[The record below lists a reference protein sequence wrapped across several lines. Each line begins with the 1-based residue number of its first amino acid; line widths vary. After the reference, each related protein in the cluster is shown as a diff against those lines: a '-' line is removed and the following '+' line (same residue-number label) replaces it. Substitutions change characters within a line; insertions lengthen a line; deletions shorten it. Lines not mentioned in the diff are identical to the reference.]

1 MQYVSTRGGV
11 APIGFKDA
19 ILMGLA
25 TDGGLIVPDVVPSAE
40 GHLDEWVGLSY
51 SELAFQVIRLFSDDI
66 SDEDLARMVAASYSR
81 FDHPSVAPLVD
92 VGSLS
97 VLELF
102 HGPTLAFKDIALQ
115 FLGELFAHVLS
126 ERGQTLNIL
135 GATSG
140 DTGSAAIEAMRGR
153 PGIRVFIMFPE
164 GRTSPL
170 QELQMTTVL
179 DPNIFNLAVDGS
191 FDDCQKL
198 LKSVFGDLTFKDQ
211 WSLGAVNSVNWAR
224 VLAQVVYYF
233 WSWYQLKCPASFDV
247 TVPTGNFGN
256 IFAGFLAKKMGLPLG
271 QLNLATNDND
281 ILARFFRSGAYQ
293 RGQVH
298 FSLSPAMDIQVASN
312 FERYLY
318 YQLAEDPVSVKSFM
332 TQFQDEGDATLPT
345 QEGNFNW
352 FNAGSVSDEETV
364 ETIRRLHEAHGY
376 LADPHTAVGIALA
389 EKSRRQGVPMVSL
402 ATAHPAKFVDAVSR
416 ALPGVDNVHPVL
428 NGLAT
433 KETRKYSI
441 IADEASL
448 KSFIESACD

>member
-11 APIGFKDA
+11 APIEFKDA
-19 ILMGLA
+19 IMMGLA
-25 TDGGLIVPDVVPSAE
+25 TDGGLIVPESVPQVSHYLE
-40 GHLDEWVGLSY
+40 DWNGLSY
-51 SELAFQVIRLFSDDI
+51 SELAFQIIRLFSDDI
-66 SDEDLARMVAASYSR
+66 SDQDLERMVSASYAR
-81 FDHPSVAPLVD
+81 FKHAEVAPLLP

-115 FLGELFAHVLS
+115 LLGELFAHVLS

-140 DTGSAAIEAMRGR
+140 DTGSAAIEALRGR

-198 LKSVFGDLTFKDQ
+198 LKSVFGDLPFKDA

-233 WSWYQLKCPASFDV
+233 WSWYRLGRPSTFDV

-281 ILARFFRSGAYQ
+281 ILARFFGSGSYQ

-312 FERYLY
+312 FERYLF
-318 YQLAEDPVSVKSFM
+318 YQLGQDAEMVKAFM
-332 TQFQDEGDATLPT
+332 ARFQDEGDATLNAL
-345 QEGNFNW
+345 EGDFTW
-352 FNAGSVSDEETV
+352 FNAGAVSDDETV
-364 ETIRRLHEAHGY
+364 ATIRRMYEQHGY

-389 EKSRRQGVPMVSL
+389 SRNQRPGIPMVSL
-402 ATAHPAKFVDAVSR
+402 ATAHPAKFVDAVQQ
-416 ALPGVDNVHPVL
+416 ALPGIENEHPL
-428 NGLAT
+428 LAELSK
-433 KETRKYSI
+433 KETRKYPI
-441 IADEASL
+441 DADEIAL
-448 KSFIESACD
+448 KTFIESACN